1 MIIDLDGY
9 RIRSGFI
16 ARELGVYSLKDGSL
30 SWMFDNPLPFFYL
43 DKKDQ
48 RTCHYVYRHV
58 HGLPWQTR
66 SQEKAHPQHMV
77 KPIVDTLYRSCRTP
91 ERWLVA
97 YKGGCLEKN
106 LLNELQIPCVNLE
119 DFGCLKDRNIGGY
132 RIESWVQLWLL
143 WSSYTTSTT
152 LSQARNLSVL
162 PMDAVCFTQI
172 FVEKRLVFSRKGLL
186 RYKTN
191 EGMKFVQ
198 D

>member
-66 SQEKAHPQHMV
+66 SQEKAHPQ
-77 KPIVDTLYRSCRTP
+77 
-91 ERWLVA
+91 
-97 YKGGCLEKN
+97 KN

-119 DFGCLKDRNIGGY
+119 DFGCPKIETLVAIGLNPGF
-132 RIESWVQLWLL
+132 SCGHHTQPQLHCPTQETYLFYQWM
-143 WSSYTTSTT
+143 
-152 LSQARNLSVL
+152 QSVSH
-162 PMDAVCFTQI
+162 
-172 FVEKRLVFSRKGLL
+172 RFS
-186 RYKTN
+186 
-191 EGMKFVQ
+191 
-198 D
+198 

>member
-1 MIIDLDGY
+1 MEHICMIVDLDGY

-16 ARELGVYSLKDGSL
+16 ARELGVYSLKDGRL

-77 KPIVDTLYRSCRTP
+77 KPIVDTLYRSCRTS

-119 DFGCLKDRNIGGY
+119 DFGCPKIETLVAIGLNPGF
-132 RIESWVQLWLL
+132 SCGHHTQPQLHCPKQETYLFYQWM
-143 WSSYTTSTT
+143 
-152 LSQARNLSVL
+152 QSVSH
-162 PMDAVCFTQI
+162 
-172 FVEKRLVFSRKGLL
+172 RFS
-186 RYKTN
+186 
-191 EGMKFVQ
+191 
-198 D
+198 

>member
-1 MIIDLDGY
+1 MEHICMIVDLDGY

-97 YKGGCLEKN
+97 YKGGCGK
-106 LLNELQIPCVNLE
+106 
-119 DFGCLKDRNIGGY
+119 
-132 RIESWVQLWLL
+132 ESTQRATDSLCEFRRLWL
-143 WSSYTTSTT
+143 S
-152 LSQARNLSVL
+152 
-162 PMDAVCFTQI
+162 
-172 FVEKRLVFSRKGLL
+172 ESRETHGD
-186 RYKTN
+186 
-191 EGMKFVQ
+191 G
-198 D
+198 